1 MAPDHA
7 PARPADDGIFL
18 EIRSVPVHVGV
29 LWPSREAARACPRGD
44 VLLRFDPRT
53 GFIDNAAFDP
63 SLVDYGLRYDNA
75 LHFSPYFQAF
85 EDRLARRLVERYD
98 VRGKHV
104 VEIGAGG
111 GRFIGLLCELGDN
124 RGTGYDPSH
133 DPRHADPLLG
143 ARARVE
149 RRPYGADAEAAD
161 LVVCRH
167 VLEHIPDPRA
177 FVRMLRQSLAG
188 RPDAVV
194 YCEVPNSYLILREL
208 SIWDVIYEHCTY
220 FTQGTLARLFAS
232 CGFDVT
238 GSWETY
244 ARQFIAIDAKPA
256 RGEGRVRVDLD
267 DPAEL
272 RGAAQ
277 RFAEACRERVEGWRR
292 ELARLAAAGRRVA
305 LWGAGARGVNFLNLA
320 DAAGTVRRVVDI
332 NPRKHGLHVAG
343 TGQRVEA
350 PDSLRED
357 PPDVVVVMNP
367 IYLDEIRGDLRAMG
381 LAPEVRRA

>member
-1 MAPDHA
+1 MPVLSHPLPDVSA
-7 PARPADDGIFL
+7 DGRVEFVRDYYSERYAEVPAD
-18 EIRSVPVHVGV
+18 
-29 LWPSREAARACPRGD
+29 
-44 VLLRFDPRT
+44 LL
-53 GFIDNAAFDP
+53 
-63 SLVDYGLRYDNA
+63 
-75 LHFSPYFQAF
+75 
-85 EDRLARRLVERYD
+85 
-98 VRGKHV
+98 
-104 VEIGAGG
+104 
-111 GRFIGLLCELGDN
+111 
-124 RGTGYDPSH
+124 
-133 DPRHADPLLG
+133 
-143 ARARVE
+143 
-149 RRPYGADAEAAD
+149 
-161 LVVCRH
+161 VCRQ
-167 VLEHIPDPRA
+167 VLEHVPEPVP
-177 FVRMLRQSLAG
+177 FLRSLHGALSRQG
-188 RPDAVV
+188 TAVV
-194 YCEVPNSYLILREL
+194 FEVPNALYTLREL
-208 SIWDVIYEHCTY
+208 SLWDVIYEHCTY